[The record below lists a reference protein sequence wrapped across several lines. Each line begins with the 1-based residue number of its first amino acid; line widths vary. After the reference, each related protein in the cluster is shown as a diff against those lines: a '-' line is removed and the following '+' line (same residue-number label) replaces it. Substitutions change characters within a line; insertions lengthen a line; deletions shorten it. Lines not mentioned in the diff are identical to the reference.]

1 MASEPEGRGEMAA
14 TTFEVSPHDP
24 DVLDKR
30 ESTGCLRR
38 LGFGLLLTGTVC
50 LILLWK
56 AHEAGKATS
65 PVTVVLVLLAVLP
78 LLGGAFC
85 VLVRGG
91 TYLDRRQKVQV
102 SWWRAPG
109 FGRRKETPFA
119 GSDRVTIEKDSGDSD
134 SPTTYPVRLA
144 GPAGV
149 EGLVLDRPSDYQQ
162 ARANGERV
170 ARFLDL
176 PLHDGSAGVVTVR
189 QPTELDEPLRSRLRR
204 TGGPPPLPP
213 APPDPRARVEQTPEG
228 LRVEIAGPGAT
239 AIGWLPVGLAAVFSI
254 IVGLSILPSLLRAG
268 PSLFLAIGVLF
279 VLAPVLL
286 TLKGAGTTVLRRTVV
301 VASRLALRVEQHAW
315 LTRTTVEIPADELE
329 ELVLLS
335 LDAPKLPPGQGDA
348 EVWRWSLDHG
358 RMPDGREAP
367 QALRWLWRLATTPGI
382 VARSDRVSIVIG
394 AGLPPEELAYLHGR
408 LLRALE

>member
-1 MASEPEGRGEMAA
+1 MAGGMQGRGEMAA

-38 LGFGLLLTGTVC
+38 LGLGLLLAGSAC
-50 LILLWK
+50 LFGLWK
-56 AHEAGKATS
+56 AFEAGKVTSAAAT
-65 PVTVVLVLLAVLP
+65 VLVVLGALLLLA
-78 LLGGAFC
+78 GGFC
-85 VLVRGG
+85 TLVRGG
-91 TYLDRRQKVQV
+91 THLDRRQKVQV
-102 SWWRAPG
+102 SRWRVLG
-109 FGRRKETPFA
+109 LGRRTQTPFA

-149 EGLVLDRPSDYQQ
+149 EGLALDRPSDYQQ
-162 ARANGERV
+162 ARAAGERV

-189 QPTELDEPLRSRLRR
+189 QPAELDEPLRSRLRR
-204 TGGPPPLPP
+204 TGGPPPLPS
-213 APPDPRARVEQTPEG
+213 APPDPRARLEQTPDG
-228 LRVEIAGPGAT
+228 LRIEIDGAGAT
-239 AIGWLPVGLAAVFSI
+239 AVGWIPVGLAAVFSV

-268 PSLFLAIGVLF
+268 PSLFLAVGVLF
-279 VLAPVLL
+279 VLAPLLL

-301 VASRLALRVEQHAW
+301 VAGRLALRVEQHAW
-315 LTRTTVEIPADELE
+315 LTRTAVEIPADELE

-335 LDAPKLPPGQGDA
+335 LDAPKLPPGKGDA
-348 EVWRWSLDHG
+348 EVWKWSLDHG

-382 VARSDRVSIVIG
+382 LARSDRTSIVIG
-394 AGLPPEELAYLHGR
+394 AGLPFEELAYLHGR